1 MRHEP
6 ADIVS
11 LLRGKKHA
19 VITAHERPDGDAL
32 GAALGLR
39 RILEAAGLRARVVGL
54 GPIPPRYQFLL
65 QEGESET
72 AAPGWTQGA
81 DVFFALDCGAFDR
94 LADFAHEAVGRLPV
108 VNIDHHDSNTLFGD
122 ANWVEPHASSAGEL
136 VYRLARTA
144 GWTVSTAA
152 AEALW
157 VAIITDTGQFAYS
170 NTSPDTLRIG
180 AELLERLITPG
191 CRIGVAWSATVSAIL
206 PYVRKTS
213 VKPGRINELAGTYL
227 TTGIPYVVSWPLGEK
242 LGVSVE
248 SIPMPVLVRNG
259 RVKEMMIQE
268 PAISSALESAAKV
281 DLAFVGLGNISR
293 NSSIMRT
300 GYIGE
305 EHLEEFASKG
315 AVGDILMRYYDA
327 SGRYIPMSFEDKTV
341 SLEWEKITKLP
352 FVVAMAFGPDKLE
365 AIAGALAGGII
376 HGLVTDCRTA
386 EILLEGK

>member
-1 MRHEP
+1 MIES
-6 ADIVS
+6 AEE
-11 LLRGKKHA
+11 LLLISANLYYIEGLTQEE
-19 VITAHERPDGDAL
+19 V
-32 GAALGLR
+32 AAKLGLSR
-39 RILEAAGLRARVVGL
+39 VAVTRMLRKARDEGLVQITVKK
-54 GPIPPRYQFLL
+54 PMP
-65 QEGESET
+65 
-72 AAPGWTQGA
+72 
-81 DVFFALDCGAFDR
+81 
-94 LADFAHEAVGRLPV
+94 
-108 VNIDHHDSNTLFGD
+108 
-122 ANWVEPHASSAGEL
+122 EL
-136 VYRLARTA
+136 YRLALALERRYRLR
-144 GWTVSTAA
+144 AA
-152 AEALW
+152 IVAPCRDSPAESMGALGR
-157 VAIITDTGQFAYS
+157 A
-170 NTSPDTLRIG
+170 G

>member
-1 MRHEP
+1 MIES
-6 ADIVS
+6 AEE
-11 LLRGKKHA
+11 LLLISANLYYIEGLTQEE
-19 VITAHERPDGDAL
+19 V
-32 GAALGLR
+32 AAKLGLSR
-39 RILEAAGLRARVVGL
+39 VAVTRMLRKARDEGLVQITVKK
-54 GPIPPRYQFLL
+54 PMP
-65 QEGESET
+65 
-72 AAPGWTQGA
+72 
-81 DVFFALDCGAFDR
+81 
-94 LADFAHEAVGRLPV
+94 
-108 VNIDHHDSNTLFGD
+108 
-122 ANWVEPHASSAGEL
+122 EL
-136 VYRLARTA
+136 YRLALALERRYRLR
-144 GWTVSTAA
+144 AA
-152 AEALW
+152 IVAPCRDSPAESMGALGR
-157 VAIITDTGQFAYS
+157 A
-170 NTSPDTLRIG
+170 G

-386 EILLEGK
+386 EALLEGK